1 MPQRVYI
8 LHGKR
13 FKQKP
18 EIRNFS
24 GVGGKKFATKQ
35 RNLYV
40 IQMKRLNW
48 KWNIFPFK

>member
-24 GVGGKKFATKQ
+24 GGGG
-35 RNLYV
+35 RNLQRSRE
-40 IQMKRLNW
+40 ICMSFR
-48 KWNIFPFK
+48 